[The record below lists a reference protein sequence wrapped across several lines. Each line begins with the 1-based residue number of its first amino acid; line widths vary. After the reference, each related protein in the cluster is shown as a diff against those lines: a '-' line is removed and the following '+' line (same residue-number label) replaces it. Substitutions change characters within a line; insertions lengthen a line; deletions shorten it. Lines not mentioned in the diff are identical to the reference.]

1 MVESSNEPS
10 LSDPTPSSLPDV
22 YASNPVRADNTRCAP
37 PLTNNTA
44 YRNVDG
50 KVAPANPIG
59 PLDDGRPTASIRG
72 NHVADKISAISLPQ
86 VPAPLRNGRGE
97 ESSSIEPEEI
107 EEKPNIATRFYR
119 VCKEVLLSSW
129 INVLLVFVPIG
140 IAVKIAG
147 VNKTV
152 VFAVNAIAIVPL
164 ASLLSHATESVA
176 SEMGDTIGALMN
188 VTFGNAVELI
198 IL

>member
-22 YASNPVRADNTRCAP
+22 YASNPVRADNTRRAP
-37 PLTNNTA
+37 SLTNNTA
-44 YRNVDG
+44 YCNVDG

-59 PLDDGRPTASIRG
+59 PLDDGRPTANIRG

-86 VPAPLRNGRGE
+86 VPPPLRNGRGE
-97 ESSSIEPEEI
+97 ESSSVEPEEI